1 MNWRLYNKQRA
12 GSVLERTL
20 LFAMLVSARYR
31 SSWTS
36 YCCEIIDV
44 ILLLESSHKRTTITF
59 SWVVSRH
66 STKGHN
72 VIVIFQPCLSCE
84 FQTNENKILSPVSRT
99 IGNLI
104 LCAIN
109 RVWVCS
115 NIFLG
120 CFKWIP
126 FLVYFSTIWCLRI
139 ACDYFIEQSINMS
152 KMSKDCLYIYKQLL
166 WYL

>member
-1 MNWRLYNKQRA
+1 MYWRLYNKQRA

-31 SSWTS
+31 SSWKS

-44 ILLLESSHKRTTITF
+44 ILLLECSHKRTTITF

-66 STKGHN
+66 NTKGHN
-72 VIVIFQPCLSCE
+72 VVVIFQPCLSCK
-84 FQTNENKILSPVSRT
+84 FRTNENKILSPVSRT

-109 RVWVCS
+109 SVWVCS
-115 NIFLG
+115 NIFHRM
-120 CFKWIP
+120 FQVNPI
-126 FLVYFSTIWCLRI
+126 SCL
-139 ACDYFIEQSINMS
+139 FFNNLMF
-152 KMSKDCLYIYKQLL
+152 
-166 WYL
+166 